1 MVCLQQ
7 KVRVSN
13 ENYVKVKQILWNPV
27 MVEMMAIC
35 LDDGTVGMYV
45 MKQNSFEYFSIDKS
59 EQAR

>member
-1 MVCLQQ
+1 
-7 KVRVSN
+7 
-13 ENYVKVKQILWNPV
+13 

-45 MKQNSFEYFSIDKS
+45 IKQNSFEYFSIDKS